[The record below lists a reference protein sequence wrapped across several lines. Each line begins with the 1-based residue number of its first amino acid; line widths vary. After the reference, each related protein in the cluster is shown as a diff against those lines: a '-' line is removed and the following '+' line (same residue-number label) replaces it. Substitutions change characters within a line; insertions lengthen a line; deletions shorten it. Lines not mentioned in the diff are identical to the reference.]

1 MKRKKQ
7 ILGRLEKAEALF
19 AYYWSYLPEF
29 YDERL
34 KTLKEAGSVAATE
47 YLKVVEGIVDRMVP
61 SASAEAELIGMR
73 NYIEKTYNVKPPED
87 LYQIPTTLALFDQE
101 RSILKWIL
109 ERKD

>member
-7 ILGRLEKAEALF
+7 ILDRLEKAEALF

-34 KTLKEAGSVAATE
+34 KTLKAVGSVAATE
-47 YLKVVEGIVDRMVP
+47 YLKVVEGIVDRIVP

-87 LYQIPTTLALFDQE
+87 LFQIPITLALLDQE
-101 RSILKWIL
+101 RSILKWVL
-109 ERKD
+109 DQKD